1 MTVAILVL
9 GYREPSVL
17 AAVVPVYRKAG
28 FDIYVHLDAKVSV
41 VDYALAM
48 GDQAQHC
55 RFIQPRTSIF
65 WAGFT
70 MTQATI
76 QLLETALGAKDYSNL
91 ALVSDDT
98 LPLIPMAR
106 LRAALTTKVERIAIR
121 LLRADEVFTQR
132 YREFFYLDHPATSL
146 LGRPIETARID
157 QAFIETFGRLLARRQ
172 AGKVDLPLYYGSQ
185 WWCLTADAARRVL
198 SLHADRAD
206 LRESFEFSAVPD
218 EMYIQTLVANF
229 AKANGI
235 IQGPVYV
242 DWTRTPKPFVFSS
255 FEQFSNA
262 VSPDHLFVRKVSSH
276 NPGFI
281 EEAIRRIQ

>member
-28 FDIYVHLDAKVSV
+28 FDIFVHLDAKASV

-55 RFIQPRTSIF
+55 RFIQPRTSVF

-70 MTQATI
+70 MTQATM
-76 QLLETALGAKDYSNL
+76 QLLETALEAKEYSNL

-98 LPLIPMAR
+98 LPIVPMAR
-106 LRAALTTKVERIAIR
+106 LRSALATKVERIAIR
-121 LLRADEVFTQR
+121 RLQDDEVFAER
-132 YREFFYLDHPATSL
+132 YRKFFYLDHPATSL
-146 LGRPIETARID
+146 LGRPIETAFID
-157 QAFIETFGRLLARRQ
+157 EAFVATFGRLLARRR

-185 WWCLTADAARRVL
+185 WWCLTADAARTVL
-198 SLHADRAD
+198 SLHVNRTD

-235 IQGPVYV
+235 VQGPVYV
-242 DWTRTPKPFVFSS
+242 DWTKNPKPFVFSS
-255 FEQFSNA
+255 FEQFAAA
-262 VSPDHLFVRKVSSH
+262 VSPDHLFVRKVSSR
-276 NPGFI
+276 NRAFI
-281 EEAIRRIQ
+281 EEAVQRIQ

>member
-28 FDIYVHLDAKVSV
+28 FDIYVHLDAKASV

-48 GDQAQHC
+48 GDQAQYC
-55 RFIQPRTSIF
+55 RFIQPRTPVF

-70 MTQATI
+70 MTQATM
-76 QLLETALGAKDYSNL
+76 QLLETALGAKDYTNL

-98 LPLIPMAR
+98 LPIVPIAR
-106 LRAALTTKVERIAIR
+106 LRTALTTRVERIAIR
-121 LLRADEVFTQR
+121 LLQAGDVFLRR
-132 YREFFYLDHPATSL
+132 YQEFFYLDHAATSL
-146 LGRPIETARID
+146 LGRPIETACID
-157 QAFIETFGRLLARRQ
+157 QAFIETFARLLARRR

-185 WWCLTADAARRVL
+185 WWCLTGDAARRVL
-198 SLHADRAD
+198 SLHADRTD

-229 AKANGI
+229 AQANGI
-235 IQGPVYV
+235 VQGPVYV
-242 DWTRTPKPFVFSS
+242 DWTQTPKPFVFSRI
-255 FEQFSNA
+255 EQFSNA
-262 VSPDHLFVRKVSSH
+262 VSPDHLFVRKVSSQT
-276 NPGFI
+276 PDFI
-281 EEAIRRIQ
+281 KEAIRRIQ